1 MFQNKYYLTLILAAF
16 IISSCSTQ
24 QPVEENAE
32 EKTENRIFMNTEQI
46 KNARLQYGKAE
57 IRPVSGHVRARGKI
71 ILPPE
76 NEVQISGLFPGRLI
90 RLKSIP
96 GQMVKQGDVLAFIQN
111 PEIIEMQ
118 KLFAQNYFKRKN
130 LAIEIAA
137 KEQLSEQK
145 MIAKTELESLRNQ
158 FAALNI
164 ICEAEA
170 EQLLSLNIDTAEL
183 LVGKIKDAYP
193 LIAHIGGK
201 LHINE
206 NIQSGEFIESGEEV
220 FEILNTKEVLI
231 ELMVFEKD
239 IHLIRLGQQVSF
251 KPGSS
256 EESQLMDG
264 TIETIGAQ
272 VNEQDRTVK
281 VIVKSS
287 NPENIL
293 LPGMF
298 VSANIHY
305 DLKNQLS
312 LDESAFVYFNGRETV
327 FYTLPEWKEQDGSWF
342 QSLKIKKGDTEGK
355 YSAFDFL
362 EKPPQNAIFVV
373 DGAYFIKSSYLL
385 NEE

>member
-16 IISSCSTQ
+16 ILSSCSSP
-24 QPVEENAE
+24 QPVEENSE
-32 EKTENRIFMNTEQI
+32 EKTEDRIFMNNEQI

-57 IRPVSGHVRARGKI
+57 IRAVSGHVQARGKV

-76 NEVQISGLFPGRLI
+76 NEVQISGLFPGRLT

-96 GQMVKQGDVLAFIQN
+96 GQMVKQGEVLAFIQN

-118 KLFAQNYFKRKN
+118 KQFAQNYFKRKN

-137 KEQLSEQK
+137 KEKLSEQK
-145 MIAKTELESLRNQ
+145 MIAKTELNVLNNQ
-158 FAALNI
+158 YAALDI

-170 EQLLSLNIDTAEL
+170 EQLLSLNIDTSEL
-183 LVGKIKDAYP
+183 LDGKIKDAYP
-193 LIAHIGGK
+193 LIAQIGGK

-220 FEILNTKEVLI
+220 FKILNTKEVLI

-239 IHLIRLGQQVSF
+239 IHLIHAGQEVSF

-256 EESQLMDG
+256 ENAQLMSG
-264 TIETIGAQ
+264 RVETIGAQ

-281 VIVKSS
+281 VIVKS
-287 NPENIL
+287 NNADNIL

-305 DLKNQLS
+305 DLKDQLS
-312 LDESAFVYFNGRETV
+312 LEETAFVYFKSRETV

-342 QSLKIKKGDTEGK
+342 QALKIKKGDTEGK
-355 YSAFDFL
+355 YSAVEFL

>member
-16 IISSCSTQ
+16 ILSSCNTP
-24 QPVEENAE
+24 QPVEENSE
-32 EKTENRIFMNTEQI
+32 EKTENRIFMNNEQI
-46 KNARLQYGKAE
+46 KNASLQYGKAE
-57 IRPVSGHVRARGKI
+57 IRAVSGHVQARGKV
-71 ILPPE
+71 ILPPQ

-96 GQMVKQGDVLAFIQN
+96 GQKVKQGAVLAYIQN

-137 KEQLSEQK
+137 KEQLSAQK
-145 MIAKTELESLRNQ
+145 MIAKTELESLKNQ

-170 EQLLSLNIDTAEL
+170 EQLLSLNIDTSEL
-183 LVGKIKDAYP
+183 LDGNIKDAYP

-206 NIQSGEFIESGEEV
+206 NIQSGEFIESGEEI
-220 FEILNTKEVLI
+220 FEILNTEEVLI

-305 DLKNQLS
+305 DLKDQLS
-312 LDESAFVYFNGRETV
+312 LDETAFVYFKGHETV